1 MTNGIDPSAP
11 LASLEMN
18 IAGTRASLNRKID
31 EIERRLSPAHIKAQ
45 VRRKLDPESYTVW
58 VALGAVALGA
68 LMAARNWPRSRET
81 DAQLG
86 YSVPS

>member
-1 MTNGIDPSAP
+1 MTNATDPSLP
-11 LASLEMN
+11 LGSIEEG

-31 EIERRLSPAHIKAQ
+31 EIERRLTPAHITAQ
-45 VRRKLDPESYTVW
+45 VRRKLDPEPMTVW
-58 VALGAVALGA
+58 LALGAVALGA
-68 LMAARNWPRSRET
+68 LMAARSWPRRRVS

>member
-1 MTNGIDPSAP
+1 MTTDPSSAF
-11 LASLEMN
+11 ATLEEE

-31 EIERRLSPAHIKAQ
+31 EIERRLTPAHIKAQ
-45 VRRKLDPESYTVW
+45 VRQKLDPESYTVW
-58 VALGAVALGA
+58 LALGAVALGVLIA
-68 LMAARNWPRSRET
+68 VRSWPRQRVT

>member
-1 MTNGIDPSAP
+1 MTNAIDPSTG
-11 LASLEMN
+11 LGSLQED

-31 EIERRLSPAHIKAQ
+31 EIERRLSSAHIKAE
-45 VRRKLDPESYTVW
+45 VRRKLDPEPYTVW
-58 VALGAVALGA
+58 LALGAVALGA
-68 LMAARNWPRSRET
+68 LMAARNWPRARET